1 MKNAF
6 LVVLCLIGTLSF
18 SQTIKLE
25 GIISDTKNIPLEM
38 VNVMAV
44 NKATKA
50 MDSYAIT
57 NEKGKYSLDL
67 KANTTYTVSVSFLGM
82 QNAKV
87 EIVTSNVNIK
97 KNIVLEEGA
106 VELDGVE
113 IVREMPV
120 SIKGDTIVYNADSF

>member
-57 NEKGKYSLDL
+57 NEKGKYVLDL
-67 KANTTYTVSVSFLGM
+67 KTNTTYIISVSF
-82 QNAKV
+82 
-87 EIVTSNVNIK
+87 
-97 KNIVLEEGA
+97 
-106 VELDGVE
+106 
-113 IVREMPV
+113 
-120 SIKGDTIVYNADSF
+120 